1 MSSQPTSKK
10 QNKDKV
16 KYIILYGRKMFLWVH
31 AMLTPK
37 HFIVYCVTIRYL
49 LVTMVQLTLMSVA
62 GDIVGNGFYLPP
74 LYLISTL

>member
-31 AMLTPK
+31 AMLTLK
-37 HFIVYCVTIRYL
+37 HFIV
-49 LVTMVQLTLMSVA
+49 
-62 GDIVGNGFYLPP
+62 
-74 LYLISTL
+74 